1 MHQRFF
7 PVFLMEKSF
16 DRKNNAGAAIR
27 LDIPNGGA
35 SNDTVMKIC
44 SVLNTA
50 LSMLK
55 SGESRINDGDRQRSG
70 GGNARMTQ
78 IAIGCG
84 SITRLFNQVEIACP
98 PRQELICKQLN
109 LIAEKEGSDSLFEKI
124 ELYPT
129 ELPGAIAFQDIKAPK
144 RLAAPS

>member
-1 MHQRFF
+1 
-7 PVFLMEKSF
+7 
-16 DRKNNAGAAIR
+16 
-27 LDIPNGGA
+27 
-35 SNDTVMKIC
+35 
-44 SVLNTA
+44 
-50 LSMLK
+50 
-55 SGESRINDGDRQRSG
+55 
-70 GGNARMTQ
+70 MTQ